1 MPEYSYLGGN
11 GFQIKGFRQAPPF
24 TSFLPGIAGLQGTPM
39 WVYYVNRGQCVC
51 SFGVQDKDH
60 AILPFSPA
68 DQAYAETGL
77 FGFRT
82 FFRQNGAVRE
92 PFSGSGAISAQ
103 ERMQIEPD
111 RLCLESMDSE
121 TGLRV
126 KVVYFTVPNEA
137 YAALCRKV
145 TIENTTRQKAE
156 CEVLDGL
163 ARLVPYGIGHIAY
176 KTMSNTLSAW
186 MDVFNLENGVPFF
199 RVRASV
205 EDSETSEQITG
216 GYFCLSTVDGQKVCP
231 VVDPRLI
238 FGQNTSFL
246 FPDAFGEQPL
256 DVLLSRPQHPAGRI
270 PCAFTPAHVVL
281 ASGESFSIRT
291 MFGYLDDME
300 YLPGVQKRV
309 CVPGYFE
316 EKQEENTRLVE
327 DLFRPVTARTGE
339 PRFDAYLRQC
349 YLDNML
355 RGGKPVFFDSE
366 TGRHVYYVYSRKHGD
381 PERDYNDFR
390 LEAGPYSQGNGN
402 FRDVCQ
408 NRRSEILLF
417 PETGDYNIR
426 LFAELIQADGYNP
439 LVVNGSVFRVPSEKL
454 DPVLQDSGISGQAE
468 EKIREKL
475 AGAFSPGP
483 LFRELRRLA
492 PRQAQNL
499 FQKIL
504 YHSVQETSASFGEG
518 YWTDHWTYLLDLV
531 ENYLAVFP
539 ERCKELLFGKSD
551 YRYFQSGARVVPRK
565 EKYVLRQG
573 RLRQINAVVKT
584 GRPDG
589 WMTTADGKLFQ
600 TDLFT
605 KLFTLALI
613 KYATLDPAG
622 IGIEMEAGKPGWNDS
637 LNGLPSLFGSS
648 VAETAELKRLTG
660 FLRAQYDGRELCLA
674 DEVYALFSAV
684 ERAENEEPYEFW
696 LLAGEA
702 RETYRA
708 GIEQGFTGVKTV
720 CPPEEI
726 RLFFE
731 RMARRLDSALQR
743 AMKLSGGICPACLY
757 YRPVF
762 SGNPREG
769 EIPPRFEP
777 VVPPHFLEGPA
788 HLLKIMPEAKAREM
802 ARAVKKSD
810 LFDEKLHLYKISGPL
825 DALPYE
831 AGRARAFVPGILENE
846 SVFLHM
852 EYKYLLGLLRAGL
865 YPEFLKALRETL
877 IPFQPAERYG
887 RSTLENC
894 SFLASSAN
902 PNPEQHGRGFVA
914 RLSGSTA
921 EMLDIWCEITA
932 GTHPFTVEDNALT
945 LRFSPV
951 LPEWL
956 FDEAGTLSFTFL
968 GCVNVRYHY
977 LLHRAL
983 ICNSACT
990 YRFVAAREKN
1000 GAAMFEKASDCLR
1013 GEYALAVRNGRV
1025 KYLDVYFQDNDRNS
1039 V

>member
-1 MPEYSYLGGN
+1 MPEYAYLGDN
-11 GFQIKGFRQAPPF
+11 GFRIQGFRQAPPF
-24 TSFLPGIAGLQGTPM
+24 TGFLPGIAGLEGTPM
-39 WVYYVNRGQCVC
+39 WVYYVNRGQGIC
-51 SFGVQDKDH
+51 SFGIQDKDH

-68 DQAYAETGL
+68 DQAYAENGQ

-82 FFRQNGAVRE
+82 FLRQNGAVRE
-92 PFSGSGAISAQ
+92 PFSGSAASAQ

-111 RLCLESMDSE
+111 RLCLESIDSE
-121 TGLRV
+121 TGLRIQI
-126 KVVYFTVPNEA
+126 VYFTVPNEDC
-137 YAALCRKV
+137 AALCRTV
-145 TIENTTRQKAE
+145 AIENIARQKTE
-156 CEVLDGL
+156 LEVLDGL

-205 EDSETSEQITG
+205 EDSETPEQMTG
-216 GYFCLSTVDGQKVCP
+216 GYFCLSTVDGKKVCP
-231 VVDPRLI
+231 LVDPRLI
-238 FGQNTSFL
+238 FGQNTAFL

-256 DVLLSRPQHPAGRI
+256 DVLLSRPQHPAGRV
-270 PCAFTPAHVVL
+270 PCAFTPAHAVL
-281 ASGESFSIRT
+281 APGESLSIRT

-300 YLPGVQKRV
+300 YLPDVQKRV
-309 CVPGYFE
+309 GTPGYFE
-316 EKQEENTRLVE
+316 RKQRENTCLVE
-327 DLFRPVTARTGE
+327 TLFRPVTVRTGE

-355 RGGKPVFFDSE
+355 RGGKPVFFSSE
-366 TGRHVYYVYSRKHGD
+366 SGRHVYYVYSRKHGD

-408 NRRSEILLF
+408 NRRSEVLLF
-417 PETGDYNIR
+417 PETEDYNIR

-439 LVVNGSVFRVPSEKL
+439 LVVNGSVFRIPPEQL
-454 DPVLQDSGISGQAE
+454 DAVLQGGGIGGAAE
-468 EKIREKL
+468 KEIWEKI
-475 AGAFSPGP
+475 AGGFSPGL

-492 PRQAQNL
+492 PQQTPNL

-504 YHSVQETSASFGEG
+504 SHSEQETSASFGEG

-531 ENYLAVFP
+531 ENYLAVYP
-539 ERCKELLFGKSD
+539 ERCKKLLFEKSN
-551 YRYFQSGARVVPRK
+551 YRYFQSGARVVPRR

-573 RLRQINAVVKT
+573 CLRQINAVVKT

-589 WMTTADGKLFQ
+589 WMTTADGTLFQ

-605 KLFTLALI
+605 KLLTLALV
-613 KYATLDPAG
+613 KYTTLDSSG

-648 VAETAELKRLTG
+648 VAETAELKRLTD
-660 FLRAQYDGRELCLA
+660 FLRARYDGRKLYLA
-674 DEVYALFSAV
+674 DEVYALFSAAA
-684 ERAENEEPYEFW
+684 RAEDKEPYGFW
-696 LLAGEA
+696 FLAGEA
-702 RETYRA
+702 REVYRA
-708 GIEQGFTGVKTV
+708 NIEQGFSGEKTV

-731 RMARRLDSALQR
+731 RVARRLDLALQS

-757 YRPVF
+757 YRPVI
-762 SGNPREG
+762 SGKAPEG
-769 EIPPRFEP
+769 GIPARFEP

-788 HLLKIMPEAKAREM
+788 HLLKVVPESKARET
-802 ARAVKKSD
+802 ARAVRASD
-810 LFDEKLHLYKISGPL
+810 LFDETLNLYKISGDLSP
-825 DALPYE
+825 LPYE
-831 AGRARAFVPGILENE
+831 AGRARAFVPGMLENE

-852 EYKYLLGLLRAGL
+852 AYKYLLGLLHAGL
-865 YPEFLKALRETL
+865 YPEFLKTLRETL

-902 PNPEQHGRGFVA
+902 PDPEQHGRGFVA

-921 EMLDIWCEITA
+921 EMLDLWCKMTA
-932 GTHPFTVEDNALT
+932 GAHPFTMESSVLT
-945 LRFSPV
+945 LRLSPV

-956 FDEAGTLSFTFL
+956 FDGEGMLSFTFL
-968 GCVNVRYHY
+968 GHVNVKYHFLPHRT
-977 LLHRAL
+977 LL
-983 ICNSACT
+983 CSSAGAR
-990 YRFVAAREKN
+990 RFVAAREKN
-1000 GAAMFEKASDCLR
+1000 GTVLFEKADTCLR
-1013 GEYALAVRNGRV
+1013 GEDALAVRDGQV
-1025 KYLDVYFQDNDRNS
+1025 KYLDVYFQEYDGNGR
-1039 V
+1039 